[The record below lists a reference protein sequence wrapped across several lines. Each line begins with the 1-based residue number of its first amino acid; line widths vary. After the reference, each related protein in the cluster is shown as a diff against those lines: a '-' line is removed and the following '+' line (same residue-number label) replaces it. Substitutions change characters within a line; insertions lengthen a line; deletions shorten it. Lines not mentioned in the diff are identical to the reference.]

1 MAETDDRYAR
11 NRKVIEDFRANGGKV
26 PGRSSDFP
34 LLLLTT
40 TGAKTGQRR
49 TTPVAYLPD
58 GQRLVVFAS
67 KGGGPTSPDWYHNL
81 VANPS
86 VTVEV
91 GPETYAARAVVVTG
105 EKRDRLYARQ
115 ASLYP
120 VFGEYQ
126 GKTARKIP
134 VIALERL
141 AI

>member
-1 MAETDDRYAR
+1 MAEADDRYAR
-11 NRKVIEDFRANGGKV
+11 NRKVIEEFRANAGKV

-58 GQRLVVFAS
+58 GDRVVVFGS
-67 KGGGPTSPDWYHNL
+67 KGGGPASPDWYHNL
-81 VANPS
+81 VANPT

-91 GPETYAARAVVVTG
+91 GPETYEARASVAQG
-105 EKRDRLYARQ
+105 EERDSLYTKQ
-115 ASLYP
+115 AALYP

-126 GKTARKIP
+126 SKTARRIP
-134 VIALERL
+134 VVIIERTG
-141 AI
+141 

>member
-1 MAETDDRYAR
+1 MAEAEDRQTR
-11 NRKVIEDFRANGGKV
+11 NRRVIDEFRANGGKV

-40 TGAKTGQRR
+40 TGRKSGQLR
-49 TTPVAYLPD
+49 TNPMAYLRE

-81 VANPS
+81 VANPD

-91 GPETYAARAVVVTG
+91 GSERYAARAVVATG
-105 EKRDRLYARQ
+105 EERDELYARQ
-115 ASLYP
+115 AALYP

-126 GKTARKIP
+126 RKTTRRIP
-134 VIALERL
+134 VVILERTG
-141 AI
+141 